1 MLASLTKE
9 LQSNLNRQQRIITI
23 LEVLGLY
30 TARVGEV
37 LGLYTARVGEVL
49 GLYTAWVGEVLGLYT
64 VGELEIKALSLTFLV
79 LLNSKIYFL
88 P

>member
-37 LGLYTARVGEVL
+37 LGLYTA
-49 GLYTAWVGEVLGLYT
+49 WVGEVLGLYT
-64 VGELEIKALSLTFLV
+64 VGELEIKVLSLTFLV